1 MQKPQMPANAAQ
13 GNASPL
19 NARVRAVD
27 PAPATST
34 APRDVLLRLD
44 GVSKSY
50 GGAAGPAT
58 VALQNVDL
66 DIRRGEFM
74 TVIGPSGCG
83 KSTLLQIAAGL
94 VAPTSGRVWLDG
106 KPISGPPPEMV
117 YLFQQ
122 YTKSLFP
129 WRNVRDNVAFAL
141 ERKPMGRAERAE
153 RATAYLA
160 MVGLADFADHYPWQL
175 SGGMQQRVAIARALA
190 AVPRVLLMD
199 EPFSAVDALTRLDL
213 QALVLD
219 IWQKSG
225 DLTILFVT
233 HDVEEAVYL
242 SDRIAMLTQR
252 PSSISRIVEPNL
264 PRPRHPVETRED
276 PVFLRHRH
284 DLLATLLARPQENQ
298 QENH

>member
-1 MQKPQMPANAAQ
+1 MGGNALAQTPQTSANAQ
-13 GNASPL
+13 VNTHL
-19 NARVRAVD
+19 RAVSD
-27 PAPATST
+27 APQAQ
-34 APRDVLLRLD
+34 PRDVLLRLD
-44 GVSKSY
+44 SVHKSY
-50 GGAAGPAT
+50 GGAGSAI
-58 VALQNVDL
+58 VALRGVDL

-94 VAPTSGRVWLDG
+94 ISPSAGRVVLDG
-106 KPISGPPPEMV
+106 KPISGPPPEIV

-141 ERKPMGRAERAE
+141 ERKALSRAERRE
-153 RATAYLA
+153 RAAAYLQ
-160 MVGLADFADHYPWQL
+160 MVGLADFANHYPWQL

-190 AVPRVLLMD
+190 ATPRVLLMD

-219 IWQKSG
+219 IWEKSG
-225 DLTILFVT
+225 ELTILLVT

-242 SDRIAMLTQR
+242 SDRIAVLTRR
-252 PSSISRIVEPNL
+252 PSSISRIVEPGL
-264 PRPRHPVETRED
+264 KRPRQPVDTRED

-284 DLLATLLARPQENQ
+284 DLLNTLLERP
-298 QENH
+298 HASS

>member
-1 MQKPQMPANAAQ
+1 LIQTPQTSANAH
-13 GNASPL
+13 L
-19 NARVRAVD
+19 RAVAD
-27 PAPATST
+27 APDVQAR
-34 APRDVLLRLD
+34 PHDVLLRLE
-44 GVSKSY
+44 GVAKSY
-50 GGAAGPAT
+50 GAASSAI
-58 VALQNVDL
+58 VALRGVDL

-94 VAPTSGRVWLDG
+94 ITPSAGRVLLDG
-106 KPISGPPPEMV
+106 KPISRPPPEMV

-129 WRNVRDNVAFAL
+129 WRNVRDNVAFGL
-141 ERKPMGRAERAE
+141 ERKSLRRAERTE
-153 RATAYLA
+153 RASAHLE
-160 MVGLADFADHYPWQL
+160 MVGLADFGSHYPWQL

-190 AVPRVLLMD
+190 ATPRVLLMD

-242 SDRIAMLTQR
+242 SDRIAVLTRR
-252 PSSISRIVEPNL
+252 PSSISRIVEPAL
-264 PRPRHPVETRED
+264 KRPRHPVDTRED

-284 DLLATLLARPQENQ
+284 DLLNTLLDRPNGSS
-298 QENH
+298 

>member
-1 MQKPQMPANAAQ
+1 LVQTPQT
-13 GNASPL
+13 SV
-19 NARVRAVD
+19 NARVRAVSN
-27 PAPATST
+27 APGVQSE
-34 APRDVLLRLD
+34 PRDVMLRLEAV
-44 GVSKSY
+44 GKRY
-50 GGAAGPAT
+50 GAAGSAI
-58 VALQNVDL
+58 VALRSVDL

-94 VAPTSGRVWLDG
+94 ITPSAGRVVLDG

-141 ERKPMGRAERAE
+141 ERKALSRAERAE
-153 RATAYLA
+153 RAAAHLA
-160 MVGLADFADHYPWQL
+160 MVGLADFANQYPWQL

-190 AVPRVLLMD
+190 ATPRVLLMD

-219 IWQKSG
+219 IWQHSS

-242 SDRIAMLTQR
+242 SDRVAVLTRR
-252 PSSISRIVEPNL
+252 PSSISHIVEPGL
-264 PRPRHPVETRED
+264 PRPRHPVDTRED

-284 DLLATLLARPQENQ
+284 DLLNTLLDRPNG
-298 QENH
+298 HS

>member
-1 MQKPQMPANAAQ
+1 LVQTPQTS
-13 GNASPL
+13 GNAHL
-19 NARVRAVD
+19 RAVTNGPD
-27 PAPATST
+27 VQSE
-34 APRDVLLRLD
+34 PRDVLLRLE
-44 GVSKSY
+44 GIRKSY
-50 GGAAGPAT
+50 GGAGSAV
-58 VALQNVDL
+58 VALGGVDL
-66 DIRRGEFM
+66 DIHRGEFM

-94 VAPTSGRVWLDG
+94 ITATAGRVVLDG
-106 KPISGPPPEMV
+106 KPIGGPPPEMV

-141 ERKPMGRAERAE
+141 ERKALSRAERSE
-153 RATAYLA
+153 RAAAYLQ
-160 MVGLADFADHYPWQL
+160 MVGLADFANHYPWQL

-190 AVPRVLLMD
+190 ATPRVLLMD

-219 IWQKSG
+219 IWQKSA
-225 DLTILFVT
+225 DLTILLVT

-242 SDRIAMLTQR
+242 SDRIAVLTRR
-252 PSSISRIVEPNL
+252 PSSILRIVEPGL
-264 PRPRHPVETRED
+264 KRPRHPVETRED

-284 DLLATLLARPQENQ
+284 DLLNTLLERP
-298 QENH
+298 HGSS

>member
-1 MQKPQMPANAAQ
+1 VSAQ
-13 GNASPL
+13 GNTHL
-19 NARVRAVD
+19 RAVGN
-27 PAPATST
+27 APDMQSE
-34 APRDVLLRLD
+34 PRDVLLRLE
-44 GVSKSY
+44 GVRKSY
-50 GGAAGPAT
+50 GGAGSAI
-58 VALQNVDL
+58 VALGGVDL

-94 VAPTSGRVWLDG
+94 IAPSAGRVVLDG

-129 WRNVRDNVAFAL
+129 WRNVRDNVSFAL
-141 ERKPMGRAERAE
+141 ERKRLSRAERSE
-153 RATAYLA
+153 RAAAYLQ
-160 MVGLADFADHYPWQL
+160 MVGLADFGSHYPWQL

-190 AVPRVLLMD
+190 ATPRVLLMD

-225 DLTILFVT
+225 DLTILLVT

-242 SDRIAMLTQR
+242 SDRIAVLTRR
-252 PSSISRIVEPNL
+252 PSSISRILEPGL
-264 PRPRHPVETRED
+264 KRPRHPVDTRGD

-284 DLLATLLARPQENQ
+284 DLLNTLLERP
-298 QENH
+298 HGSS